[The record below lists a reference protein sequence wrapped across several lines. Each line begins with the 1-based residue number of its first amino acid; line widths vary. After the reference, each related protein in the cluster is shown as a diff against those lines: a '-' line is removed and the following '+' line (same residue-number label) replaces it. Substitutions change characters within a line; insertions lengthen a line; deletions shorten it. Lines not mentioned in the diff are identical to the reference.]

1 MERMYLYLQLLG
13 CKLICYPQ
21 MWETGLMTDVSNKVY
36 DALAYHVTSANFN
49 HRLRTVGV
57 WSLQKTAGA
66 VLSALRQVVDPVAVQ
81 LREVY
86 GNLEEL
92 PLGMDPPAV

>member
-1 MERMYLYLQLLG
+1 
-13 CKLICYPQ
+13 
-21 MWETGLMTDVSNKVY
+21 MTDVSNKVY
-36 DALAYHVTSANFN
+36 DALAYHVNSVNFN

-66 VLSALRQVVDPVAVQ
+66 MLSALRQVVDPVAVQ

-86 GNLEEL
+86 GSIEEL
-92 PLGMDPPAV
+92 PMGMNPPIV